1 MKHLS
6 NAEIA
11 KLLATTG
18 DYYEMEDVPFKPRAY
33 ARAAETIDA
42 LDEEVEELY
51 RRGGRRAL
59 EDIPGVGPGIAYHIE
74 EILKRGTFAEYD
86 RLRKKIPVDLPA
98 LRSVEG
104 LGPKTIK
111 LLYKDLRI
119 KNLKELEAAVKAGKL
134 RDLPRL
140 GEKSEQKILTGIE
153 FQKKNKGRFLLGVVG
168 PIVQSM
174 GLRLQAVPG
183 VGHVTTAG
191 SYRRWQETVGDIDL
205 LVTTKNPGRVIKTF
219 LAFPE
224 IVHVY
229 GKGPTKVNV
238 RLRQG
243 IDADLRV
250 VQEDEYGSALQYF
263 TGDKTHNVLLR
274 KIAIKKGLKLSE
286 YGLFRG
292 KKRIAGRTEEEIY
305 RALGLDCPPP
315 ELRTASGELEAARM
329 HTLPNLIPYG
339 SLQGDLQVQT
349 DWTDGAAS
357 IENMARAASRVGLSY
372 IAITDHTRSLAMT
385 GGLDERKIAVQGR
398 EIDRVNK
405 KLGKTMRV
413 LKGSEVN
420 ILKDGRLDIADSC
433 LKTLDVVAAAVHSNF
448 NLSMEAQ
455 TERIIRALRHPLV
468 NILFHPTG
476 RKIGSREP
484 YKIDI
489 LKVLRAAKQYGVAM
503 EANAAPERLDLKDTH
518 IREAVR
524 LGVKLVVDSDAH
536 APNHFSWLDYGVA
549 QVRRGWGKKSDV
561 LNTKPCEEFLRA
573 LKGLKRR

>member
-1 MKHLS
+1 MMT

-11 KLLATTG
+11 KILAVTG
-18 DYYEMEDVPFKPRAY
+18 EYYEMEDAPFKPRAY
-33 ARAAETIDA
+33 ERAAETIDA
-42 LDEEVEELY
+42 LDEEVAEIY
-51 RRGGRRAL
+51 KRGGRKAL
-59 EDIPGVGPGIAYHIE
+59 EQIPGVGPGIAYHIE
-74 EILKRGTFAEYD
+74 ETLLHGTFAEYE

-98 LRSVEG
+98 LRSVQG

-111 LLYKDLRI
+111 LLYQKLKI
-119 KNLKELEAAVKAGKL
+119 KNLKDLEAAVKAGKL

-140 GEKSEQKILTGIE
+140 GEKSEQKLLTGIE

-174 GLRLQAVPG
+174 GMRLKAVPG
-183 VGHVTTAG
+183 VGQVTTAG

-205 LVTTKNPGRVIKTF
+205 LVTAKDPEKVIAAF
-219 LAFPE
+219 LKFPE

-229 GKGPTKVNV
+229 GKGPTKANV

-250 VQEDEYGSALQYF
+250 LSENEYGSGLQYF
-263 TGDKTHNVLLR
+263 TGDKIHNVELR
-274 KIAIKKGLKLSE
+274 KIAIRKGLKLSE

-305 RALGLDCPPP
+305 GALGLDCPPP
-315 ELRTASGELEAARM
+315 ELRTASGELEAAHA

-339 SLQGDLQVQT
+339 SLKGDLQVQT

-357 IENMARAASRVGLSY
+357 IEDMARAAARAGLSY
-372 IAITDHTRSLAMT
+372 IAITDHTRALAMT
-385 GGLDERKIAVQGR
+385 GGLDERKIAQQGR
-398 EIDRVNK
+398 EIGRVQK
-405 KLGKTMRV
+405 KLGKTIRV
-413 LKGSEVN
+413 LKSAEIN
-420 ILKDGRLDIADSC
+420 ILKDGTLDIVDST
-433 LKTLDVVAAAVHSNF
+433 LKNLDLVAVAVHTNF
-448 NLSMEAQ
+448 GLSVEAQ
-455 TERIIRALRHPLV
+455 NERIIRALRHPLV

-489 LKVLRAAKQYGVAM
+489 QKILRAAKQYGVAM

-536 APNHFSWLDYGVA
+536 APHHFAWLPYGVA
-549 QVRRGWGKKSDV
+549 QVRRGWGKSSDV
-561 LNTKPCEEFLRA
+561 LNTKPCDEFLKA